1 VSKLPVERYCTQ
13 ARQFLAVQV
22 EIMTDTIENALAKVY
37 DLIESND
44 LEEARAILK
53 TLLET
58 DRDNPD
64 VWWLYAHSVTE
75 PETARM
81 ALNSV
86 LHLDP
91 DYPQVKELLG
101 RLNVQIGE
109 VETAISSDEPHFV
122 KSNLLPALNTRI
134 SPIESLATSKD
145 DIDAVSFDGPSNNGL
160 RFRPGVLFL
169 AGLLAAL
176 LIAALGIVSLIN
188 RQPSE
193 GSIPATITETS
204 ELASVNA
211 LSSLTSAF
219 ASFTVQGDGIV
230 EEDTTL
236 GRTLT
241 IHICTVPGL
250 EMRSTLL
257 ASMDVLARNTNSVE
271 SIEAIGVQVWDCSTD
286 TLLRF
291 VAAPSAVSRSYVNN
305 EIDQQSFESQWIPV
319 G

>member
-1 VSKLPVERYCTQ
+1 
-13 ARQFLAVQV
+13 
-22 EIMTDTIENALAKVY
+22 MTDTIENALAKVY
-37 DLIESND
+37 DLIELNE

-101 RLNVQIGE
+101 RLNLQIGE
-109 VETAISSDEPHFV
+109 NETIINSDEPQFIQ
-122 KSNLLPALNTRI
+122 SPALPVLQAKVR
-134 SPIESLATSKD
+134 PINQITSTKTDNSSDTLLVATDNK
-145 DIDAVSFDGPSNNGL
+145 AAP
-160 RFRPGVLFL
+160 FRPGFL
-169 AGLLAAL
+169 LLIGLLAAIL
-176 LIAALGIVSLIN
+176 TSAVGIIWLVN
-188 RQPSE
+188 RQPPVD
-193 GSIPATITETS
+193 SITLPLTETS
-204 ELASVNA
+204 EVSPLDE
-211 LSSLTSAF
+211 LSSLATVF

-230 EEDTTL
+230 EKETNL
-236 GRTLT
+236 GRTLI
-241 IHICTVPGL
+241 IHICTVPGR
-250 EMRSTLL
+250 EMRSTLQT
-257 ASMDVLARNTNSVE
+257 SMDLLAHNTNNIE
-271 SIEAIGVQVWDCSTD
+271 AIEAIGVQVWDCSTD

-291 VAAPSAVSRSYVNN
+291 IAAPSAVSRSYVNN
-305 EIDQQSFESQWIPV
+305 EIDQQNFEAQWIPV

>member
-1 VSKLPVERYCTQ
+1 
-13 ARQFLAVQV
+13 
-22 EIMTDTIENALAKVY
+22 MTDTIENALAKVY
-37 DLIESND
+37 DLIELNE

-101 RLNVQIGE
+101 RLNLQIGE
-109 VETAISSDEPHFV
+109 NETGINSDEPQFIQ
-122 KSNLLPALNTRI
+122 STSLPILQTKVRPINRI
-134 SPIESLATSKD
+134 ASTKTNNDDDTPLVATSNKE
-145 DIDAVSFDGPSNNGL
+145 AS
-160 RFRPGVLFL
+160 FRPSYLL
-169 AGLLAAL
+169 LTGLLAAV
-176 LIAALGIVSLIN
+176 LISAIGIIWLAN
-188 RQPSE
+188 RQPAVD
-193 GSIPATITETS
+193 SIPLPLTETS
-204 ELASVNA
+204 EVSSLDG
-211 LSSLTSAF
+211 LSSLTTAF

-230 EEDTTL
+230 EEETDL
-236 GRTLT
+236 GRTLI
-241 IHICTVPGL
+241 IHICTVPGR
-250 EMRSTLL
+250 EMRSTLQ
-257 ASMDVLARNTNSVE
+257 ASMDLLARNSDNIE

-291 VAAPSAVSRSYVNN
+291 MAAPSAVSRSYVNN
-305 EIDQQSFESQWIPV
+305 EIDQQNFEAQWIPV